1 MIEGGCGSFLV
12 LIAEGVTTVVLRN
25 KSSLFSLGVGELVIE
40 EKLLRVRLLLG
51 PPTAAG
57 SILKASC
64 KLVWLELALS
74 FCITI
79 WDPPKK
85 GKVETGET
93 GGDGSNGLQPSLR
106 GSSSSELLL
115 AGSMGHAETF
125 ESSEAVA
132 FVLLSFVVSVGFT
145 VSTSEADAIFD
156 DMAKIGF
163 KQR

>member
-1 MIEGGCGSFLV
+1 MF
-12 LIAEGVTTVVLRN
+12 RN
-25 KSSLFSLGVGELVIE
+25 KSSLFSLGVGELVSE

-64 KLVWLELALS
+64 KLVWLEVALS

-85 GKVETGET
+85 GRVETGET
-93 GGDGSNGLQPSLR
+93 GGDGSNGVQPSLR

-115 AGSMGHAETF
+115 ADSICHAETF
-125 ESSEAVA
+125 ESSEAGA
-132 FVLLSFVVSVGFT
+132 FALLLLLSLSFVVSVGF
-145 VSTSEADAIFD
+145 TSEADAIFD